1 MERLIECVPN
11 FSEGRDVAKLDALAE
26 TMGSVPGV
34 WMFDRHS
41 DTDHN
46 RTVFTLAGRPEAVA
60 EAALRGVGHAARLLD
75 LTQHTGAHPR
85 LGATD
90 VLPFVPLEGCTIA
103 DCVEIAHGVGREI
116 WRRHRI
122 PVYFY
127 EAAAL
132 RPERANL
139 EHVRKG
145 QFEGLLGTELEH
157 DPARAPDVGEPKLHR
172 TAGAVAVG
180 ARKFLI
186 AFNINLETPEL
197 PVAQKIARAVRASNG
212 GLPHVKAMGVELKS
226 RGLTQVSM
234 NLTDFEQTPL
244 DRVYGAVEAEAA
256 RHGCRVAESEIV
268 GLVPQKAIEMIGG
281 FDLHLENF
289 TGAQILE
296 NRLAEALTGSRET
309 AARTTAAR
317 RPRKVGA

>member
-11 FSEGRDVAKLDALAE
+11 FSEGRDVAKMDALAE
-26 TMGSVPGV
+26 TMSAVPGV
-34 WMFDRHS
+34 WVFDRHS
-41 DTDHN
+41 DADHN
-46 RTVFTLAGRPEAVA
+46 RTVITLAGRPEAVA

-90 VLPFVPLEGCTIA
+90 VLPFVPLEGCTIE
-103 DCVEIAHGVGREI
+103 DCVGIAHRVGREI

-145 QFEGLLGTELEH
+145 QFEGLLGAELEH
-157 DPARAPDVGEPKLHR
+157 DAARAPDVGEAKLHR

-186 AFNINLETPEL
+186 AFNINLDTPEL
-197 PVAQKIARAVRASNG
+197 PVAQKIARAVRASSG
-212 GLPHVKAMGVELKS
+212 GLPCVKAMGVDLKS
-226 RGLTQVSM
+226 RGITQVSM

-244 DRVYGAVEAEAA
+244 DRVFGAVQAEAA
-256 RHGCRVAESEIV
+256 RHGCRIAASEIV

-281 FDLHLENF
+281 FDLQLENF
-289 TGAQILE
+289 AGSQILE
-296 NRLAEALTGSRET
+296 NRLAEALAGSH
-309 AARTTAAR
+309 ATTVRKNAPR
-317 RPRKVGA
+317 RAQKAEA